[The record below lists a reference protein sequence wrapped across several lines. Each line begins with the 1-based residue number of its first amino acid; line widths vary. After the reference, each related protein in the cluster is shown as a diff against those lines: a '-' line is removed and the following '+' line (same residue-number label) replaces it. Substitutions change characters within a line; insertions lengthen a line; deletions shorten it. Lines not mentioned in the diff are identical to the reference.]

1 MFEENP
7 SFYIEVLRIKA
18 GLTDCVLPIHPFKDI
33 IAKYMIYDITTDDY
47 VEEKI
52 EKEIK
57 RSNEYKTLKEMDLDV
72 VVSVTILDRILS
84 DLVIH
89 PTVLVY
95 VCNASKI
102 DKIRKKMKKIKELEM
117 KAIHRRS
124 IEYRLKVN
132 EMEGKLLNYPECCI
146 SNFVELKYKSM
157 LGLTSPPETK
167 LVMECLENN
176 LLLKVLKLFENPDS
190 LVDEIYSLFTS
201 NFYPCSIECSKAM
214 DMGKRYEEFLEGK
227 YKKAYRCKLVL
238 NALYILLSAYNS
250 YKFMKSP
257 KTEYGQMV
265 FKFFNNLSKSE
276 INKIERINKLVM
288 MDILDFENKYILM
301 HLDYY

>member
-1 MFEENP
+1 MFESNP

-18 GLTDCVLPIHPFKDI
+18 GLTDCVLPFHPFKDI
-33 IAKYMIYDITTDDY
+33 IAKYMLTDDY
-47 VEEKI
+47 VEERI
-52 EKEIK
+52 EKDIK
-57 RSNEYKTLKEMDLDV
+57 RSNEYKTLSEMNLDLV
-72 VVSVTILDRILS
+72 VYVTILDRILS

-102 DKIRKKMKKIKELEM
+102 NKIRKKLKKIKELEM

-132 EMEGKLLNYPECCI
+132 EMEGRLLNYPECCI

-157 LGLTSPPETK
+157 LGLASPPETK

-176 LLLKVLKLFENPDS
+176 LLLKILGLFKNPDS

-214 DMGKRYEEFLEGK
+214 EMGKRYEEFLEGK
-227 YKKAYRCKLVL
+227 YKKAYKCKLIL
-238 NALYILLSAYNS
+238 NALYLLLSAYNS
-250 YKFMKSP
+250 YKLMKSP
-257 KTEYGQMV
+257 KTEYGQMI
-265 FKFFNNLSKSE
+265 FKFFNSLSKSE
-276 INKIERINKLVM
+276 IDKIEKINKLVM

-301 HLDYY
+301 HLD